1 MASKYDKMFPTR
13 KQNQE
18 TARKAAESH
27 RDILF
32 SQRNVFGQKTQP
44 LTQKYLAKKRRKR
57 PNAPK
62 RADFFHTGSMY
73 KSFRAENRKTSKK
86 RVAYALNSYLKL
98 KDLPVGLSKGKN
110 YQYALEKNAKTKKVI
125 PTKTFDLIVNDL
137 NKNMTGN
144 LKKVLRRKKDFKIT
158 LTI

>member
-18 TARKAAESH
+18 TAQKAAESH

-32 SQRNVFGQKTQP
+32 SQRNVFGKRTAK
-44 LTQKYLAKKRRKR
+44 LTDAYLTRKRRKR
-57 PNAPK
+57 PSAPA
-62 RADFFHTGSMY
+62 RSDFFNTGSMY
-73 KSFRAENRKTSKK
+73 KSFKAEGRVTSKN
-86 RVAYALNSYLKL
+86 RVAYAFDSYLEL
-98 KDLPVGLSKGKN
+98 QDLPIGLSKGKN
-110 YQYALEKNAKTKKVI
+110 YQYALEQGKKQI

-137 NKNMTGN
+137 NKNISGN
-144 LKKVLRRKKDFKIT
+144 LKKVLRRKRDFKIT